1 MMMTSRMGEGLGW
14 RTDFILQG
22 RNDKEIVHEICSLLG
37 KPPNHFPYPAAGRRR
52 KSLFGAGHDK
62 CVELIF
68 PDSKLGS
75 LAKTMLVGKC
85 LQYGERPS
93 ACSCTEE
100 LSVFFD
106 R

>member
-1 MMMTSRMGEGLGW
+1 MVMTSNMQEGLGW
-14 RTDFILQG
+14 RTDLILTG

-37 KPPNHFPYPAAGRRR
+37 KPPRHFPYASRRR
-52 KSLFGAGHDK
+52 SSPFAGPDK

-75 LAKTMLVGKC
+75 LAKTMLVAKC
-85 LQYGERPS
+85 LQYHERPS

>member
-1 MMMTSRMGEGLGW
+1 MVMTSNMQEGLGW

-22 RNDKEIVHEICSLLG
+22 RNDNEIVHEICSLLG
-37 KPPNHFPYPAAGRRR
+37 KPPRHFPYKSGFPG
-52 KSLFGAGHDK
+52 KSLVGAGHSK

-75 LAKTMLVGKC
+75 LAKTMLVAKC
-85 LQYGERPS
+85 LQYRERPS

-100 LSVFFD
+100 LSVCFD